1 MTSEVDFVKTN
12 EFIQR
17 RKLRLQQVRE
27 QSKDIAKK
35 IRQRAKVE
43 TLRQGIDVDAQKK
56 KQYLECQ
63 KQFVDKLQEI
73 YVKGLEDVGK
83 GHRNASKQLQQ
94 GFEKKVDKSKLRGKE
109 AVAEVRRRKQ
119 ELLDKKKELLDR
131 KLLAREVANELS
143 REKSNVVAKTLITG
157 KESNFAADNN
167 DPENDNIQRNILE
180 PIEKV
185 DMGTQLN
192 LNEPTNGY
200 QTDIP
205 ELLLP
210 ENETIREPVDVPEKL
225 EIKRPN
231 LFALSE
237 EMPSSL
243 RGGPVNTPQFQQMKS
258 AVNLVSEHIQ
268 NRHLRLRETEARLNK
283 RQDEELRNIKQTIMQ
298 TRASKSKGNPS
309 DNVCQVLDN
318 QAISVPSWRDERNC
332 KYCVKTCVKSA
343 IPPINS
349 RRFKSIINSSINR
362 NIMSARSPKKYFPM
376 HKLEQSAFATNNSYS
391 RSFKQPVNGIIKDNC
406 ASTNSVDTAQKGS
419 VTMYN
424 HLTKDSRTMLTND
437 DDLVIREEHFDDDAF
452 TKARKEDTNDNI
464 KQKEFR
470 NKIAERRNK
479 VAVTKDNVDKEYRD
493 TLAFLNSLPKD
504 MSDKPIR
511 NAFMDENRQQQLKE
525 KREQK
530 LRDEYRN
537 VEKQCRGHHK
547 CRHVKC
553 CQSSS
558 KSAINK
564 NEDSND
570 DSQYTWVPV
579 PEISKTQSIDDVTN
593 KHGNTVKFSNKN
605 DYHEYRS
612 SRKHSPPTKDV
623 PIKSKVSSRYV
634 ETAIIKELGDET
646 TDCSSITSDT
656 TTSENFALN
665 RRNKKDIL
673 EELEPKLTDADRI
686 IIYKIL
692 NSKNDKKKKCSKTK
706 LDDKVRSEK
715 ESVECEN
722 VAREKCTQKADDTNM
737 KSKTS
742 FDQLT
747 EGIYKAVNKNG
758 QVYTKMSIYT
768 SNSEEWY
775 LPGEKFPWW
784 DNLTSLQVC
793 DPSSSDKDLQQG
805 DGVRQCS
812 CVRLH
817 CQDVHSRNVPTETV
831 TTERFMPLDVFFFN
845 LSFFRPVCKC
855 QFTMNTNNAEGQ
867 TIHYPSAAT
876 STTSL
881 KIGEPVAP
889 MANNG
894 CLKVIDDVCQENG
907 KFYVGTTGYLKDE
920 AYEVVIQLRKK
931 ENANG
936 INNAQEEKPKNQEE
950 DNKNT
955 KNTNFPTPNPTPKVD
970 VNENAVHQV
979 TKPHTEE
986 PTSPL
991 IVTSPKT
998 TDTIPAK
1005 SPQKSKSVSQDE
1017 QTDNSV
1023 SANNPTS
1030 CKITKK
1036 ATSTYTQTSSPIH
1049 KPIFMHMSSTSTAYM
1064 SPPDIIMPRFSKRD
1078 YDASYDETYDS
1089 IKESHNSMSYKNFKS
1104 CKCKHGQ
1111 RRKKTT
1117 HQSEPVTNSKKL
1129 NYQVEDVFTSN
1140 NISSAGELSDACCKN
1155 SKTTTDSVYSRICCA
1170 CSKSKTCHKHKKEAN
1185 ATKTCNHR
1193 KSMSLRDV
1201 PSKHVKYSKTNVSKR
1216 KIKTPLNPLIKEYV
1230 NKLLELNKEGMKAI
1244 EIINEECSSVPT
1256 PSSSIINDNLN
1267 LKGKSLVEKK
1277 ISLEQIKN
1285 ILKEKIINDLKLK
1298 DDINE
1303 AELPKSANDQVNKH
1317 SKLHT
1322 KLHKR
1327 KQLHKV
1333 KSLNISKKV
1342 STTNECKN
1350 YLHEI
1355 QSSKSNTTSSSYK
1368 TDTSDQPNCIM
1379 SKNCNKKGEKKST
1392 QPHKTMMGAQDQK
1405 PAYDNKITNGSVPLR
1420 CRSDIPPSSDSEN
1433 TIKNKH
1439 HDKIHIPPSTTSTQT
1454 NVFVSEDNLVKVAEG
1469 KLQNMEKIADLT
1481 EKCTKRLSNLAKV
1494 LEEVRRNKSLFYS
1507 QITSSDSTSDS
1518 EAERNRKKCT
1528 EKPLSPAIIVSEIH
1542 KPSASIEE
1550 KENNMDSNTF
1560 TPLLSDIPKP
1570 VNFSS
1575 PLSETDSMTTLA
1587 SSKESLNIENPHN
1600 RPKSKPPPALSR
1612 IYFKNEQEHII
1623 PHELSTVLEV
1633 DSPMSLKVKSQSRND
1648 INADVISNAS
1658 VKSVDNINTEQGRKS
1673 ALNISPPTSRMEC
1686 LETDSLKATMS
1697 ASKKLPKTTNL
1708 NGDSSDNSKLPMM
1721 DMNQFNEIMLKPF
1734 ISIKEF
1740 TKKKKLENG
1749 DSSNLDDHLK
1759 EILTNDDLSSLHSE
1773 NSLPDVIAE
1782 LLKRKIINEPFKF
1795 DTASNVNTSTTSE
1808 SSISLLA
1815 LTNSHKDKKRTTT
1828 LHQGKKNIIETSDT
1842 LSISSNP
1849 DLENAFQKLG
1859 MGWASS
1865 TLKKTKERLAL
1876 SSSSNTSSSSG
1887 PQTRSKIG
1895 SIPQSNADYILALQ
1909 HINAT
1914 GRSSKDGDPS
1924 KNVQQQTSL
1933 SNSMT
1938 VKEFLTNQLAKKIT
1952 FLNPSSKDLTDQ
1964 EFISLYETKMPE
1976 EMKKIVEHNQ
1986 SGNSVGN
1993 CTSNRARTSTPVQ
2006 IFRSMT
2012 YNSTSSSN
2020 TSNGLFSNADDL
2032 SSVKVTSNSI
2042 RNHSTS
2048 DKDDLTIPNYIL
2060 KVTKGQSDCSKS
2072 D

>member
-192 LNEPTNGY
+192 LNEPTKGY

-298 TRASKSKGNPS
+298 TRASKSK
-309 DNVCQVLDN
+309 
-318 QAISVPSWRDERNC
+318 
-332 KYCVKTCVKSA
+332 
-343 IPPINS
+343 
-349 RRFKSIINSSINR
+349 
-362 NIMSARSPKKYFPM
+362 
-376 HKLEQSAFATNNSYS
+376 
-391 RSFKQPVNGIIKDNC
+391 VNGIIKDNC

-452 TKARKEDTNDNI
+452 TKARKEDTNDNV

-579 PEISKTQSIDDVTN
+579 PEIPKTQSIDDVTNKHGNTVKFSNKNDHPHVKCCQSSSKSAINKNEDSNDDSQYTWVPVPDIPKTQSIDDVTN

-747 EGIYKAVNKNG
+747 EGIYKAINKNG
-758 QVYTKMSIYT
+758 
-768 SNSEEWY
+768 
-775 LPGEKFPWW
+775 

-831 TTERFMPLDVFFFN
+831 TTE
-845 LSFFRPVCKC
+845 RPVCKC

-998 TDTIPAK
+998 TDPIPAK

-1017 QTDNSV
+1017 QTYNSV
-1023 SANNPTS
+1023 SATNPTS

-1170 CSKSKTCHKHKKEAN
+1170 CSKTKTCHKHKKEAN

-1216 KIKTPLNPLIKEYV
+1216 KTKTPLNPLIKEYV

>member
-35 IRQRAKVE
+35 IRQRAKEE
-43 TLRQGIDVDAQKK
+43 TLRQVIDVDSQRK

-73 YVKGLEDVGK
+73 YAKGLEDVGK
-83 GHRNASKQLQQ
+83 GHKNASKQLQQ

-119 ELLDKKKELLDR
+119 EILDKKKELLDR
-131 KLLAREVANELS
+131 KLFAREVANEIS
-143 REKSNVVAKTLITG
+143 REKSNVVAKTLITE
-157 KESNFAADNN
+157 KESNFAADNKE
-167 DPENDNIQRNILE
+167 PENDNQRNVVE
-180 PIEKV
+180 PVEKV

-210 ENETIREPVDVPEKL
+210 ENETIRDPVDVPEKL
-225 EIKRPN
+225 ERSKRPN
-231 LFALSE
+231 LFALSD

-243 RGGPVNTPQFQQMKS
+243 RGGAVNTPQSQQMKS

-283 RQDEELRNIKQTIMQ
+283 RQDEELRNIKHTIMQ
-298 TRASKSKGNPS
+298 SRASKLK
-309 DNVCQVLDN
+309 
-318 QAISVPSWRDERNC
+318 
-332 KYCVKTCVKSA
+332 
-343 IPPINS
+343 
-349 RRFKSIINSSINR
+349 
-362 NIMSARSPKKYFPM
+362 
-376 HKLEQSAFATNNSYS
+376 
-391 RSFKQPVNGIIKDNC
+391 VNGINKDNC

-424 HLTKDSRTMLTND
+424 HLTKDTRTMLTND

-452 TKARKEDTNDNI
+452 TKAQKEDTNDNV
-464 KQKEFR
+464 KQKEIHS
-470 NKIAERRNK
+470 KIAERRNK
-479 VAVTKDNVDKEYRD
+479 VAMTKDNVDKEYRD

-530 LRDEYRN
+530 LTDEYRN
-537 VEKQCRGHHK
+537 VERQCRGHHK
-547 CRHVKC
+547 CKHLKC
-553 CQSSS
+553 CQSNS

-564 NEDSND
+564 NDDSND

-579 PEISKTQSIDDVTN
+579 PEIPKKQSVDDVIN

-612 SRKHSPPTKDV
+612 SRKHSPPTKDIPV
-623 PIKSKVSSRYV
+623 KSKVSSRYV
-634 ETAIIKELGDET
+634 ETAIIKEVGDET
-646 TDCSSITSDT
+646 TDCSSIVSDT

-673 EELEPKLTDADRI
+673 EELDPQLTDADRI

-692 NSKNDKKKKCSKTK
+692 NSKNDKKKKCSKNK
-706 LDDKVRSEK
+706 LVDKVRSAK
-715 ESVECEN
+715 ESVCEN
-722 VAREKCTQKADDTNM
+722 IHNEKSTQKTEDNI

-758 QVYTKMSIYT
+758 
-768 SNSEEWY
+768 
-775 LPGEKFPWW
+775 
-784 DNLTSLQVC
+784 DNLTSLQLC

-812 CVRLH
+812 CVKLH
-817 CQDVHSRNVPTETV
+817 CQDVHSRNVPTDTG
-831 TTERFMPLDVFFFN
+831 TNERSVF
-845 LSFFRPVCKC
+845 KC
-855 QFTMNTNNAEGQ
+855 QCAMNTNHAEGQ

-881 KIGEPVAP
+881 KIGENVAP
-889 MANNG
+889 NNG

-931 ENANG
+931 ENAKDG
-936 INNAQEEKPKNQEE
+936 AQEEKLKNQDE
-950 DNKNT
+950 DTNKNT
-955 KNTNFPTPNPTPKVD
+955 KNINVPAQSPAPEVD
-970 VNENAVHQV
+970 INENATREV
-979 TKPHTEE
+979 TETHTEE
-986 PTSPL
+986 KTSPL
-991 IVTSPKT
+991 TNVTSHKPTDPVSAKT
-998 TDTIPAK
+998 
-1005 SPQKSKSVSQDE
+1005 SPQKSKSVGSQDE
-1017 QTDNSV
+1017 RRENSV
-1023 SANNPTS
+1023 YANNPTT
-1030 CKITKK
+1030 CTVTKH
-1036 ATSTYTQTSSPIH
+1036 ATSTYTQTTSSPIH

-1064 SPPDIIMPRFSKRD
+1064 SPPDIIMPKFSKRD

-1089 IKESHNSMSYKNFKS
+1089 IKESHNSMSYKNFQT
-1104 CKCKHGQ
+1104 CKCKHHGQ
-1111 RRKKTT
+1111 RRKKSK
-1117 HQSEPVTNSKKL
+1117 HQSEPVPNSKKL
-1129 NYQVEDVFTSN
+1129 NYQVEDIFTSN

-1155 SKTTTDSVYSRICCA
+1155 YKTTTDSVYSRICCA
-1170 CSKSKTCHKHKKEAN
+1170 CSKIKTCHKHKKEAKG
-1185 ATKTCNHR
+1185 TKSCNHR
-1193 KSMSLRDV
+1193 KSMSVRDV
-1201 PSKHVKYSKTNVSKR
+1201 PNKHVKYSKTNVSKR
-1216 KIKTPLNPLIKEYV
+1216 KIKTPLNPLVKEYV

-1267 LKGKSLVEKK
+1267 LKGKSLAEKK

-1298 DDINE
+1298 DDTND
-1303 AELPKSANDQVNKH
+1303 AELAKRANDQANKH

-1322 KLHKR
+1322 KLNKR

-1342 STTNECKN
+1342 STTNEPRN

-1355 QSSKSNTTSSSYK
+1355 QASKSTTTSSSYK
-1368 TDTSDQPNCIM
+1368 TDTSDQPDCLISN
-1379 SKNCNKKGEKKST
+1379 SCNKTDEKKST
-1392 QPHKTMMGAQDQK
+1392 QPKKIVTGAKDQK
-1405 PAYDNKITNGSVPLR
+1405 PTYDNIVSNGSVPLR
-1420 CRSDIPPSSDSEN
+1420 CRSDNFPPSSHSEN
-1433 TIKNKH
+1433 TIKNNH
-1439 HDKIHIPPSTTSTQT
+1439 QDKLHIPPSNTSTQT
-1454 NVFVSEDNLVKVAEG
+1454 NVFVSEENLVKVAEG

-1507 QITSSDSTSDS
+1507 QLTSSDSTSDS
-1518 EAERNRKKCT
+1518 EAERNRKKSI
-1528 EKPLSPAIIVSEIH
+1528 EKTLSPAVIVPEVH
-1542 KPSASIEE
+1542 KPSAPIEE
-1550 KENNMDSNTF
+1550 KENKIDNNTF
-1560 TPLLSDIPKP
+1560 TPLLSDIPKLI
-1570 VNFSS
+1570 NFSN
-1575 PLSETDSMTTLA
+1575 PLSEADSMITLA
-1587 SSKESLNIENPHN
+1587 SSKESLNIENQQ

-1612 IYFKNEQEHII
+1612 IYFKNDQDHVI

-1658 VKSVDNINTEQGRKS
+1658 VKKVDNTNTEQARKS
-1673 ALNISPPTSRMEC
+1673 TLNISPSTSRMEC

-1697 ASKKLPKTTNL
+1697 ALRKLPKTTDL

-1721 DMNQFNEIMLKPF
+1721 DMQQFNEIMLKPF

-1740 TKKKKLENG
+1740 TKKKNIENG
-1749 DSSNLDDHLK
+1749 DASILDDHLK
-1759 EILTNDDLSSLHSE
+1759 SVLTNDDLSSLHSE

-1808 SSISLLA
+1808 SSMSLLA
-1815 LTNSHKDKKRTTT
+1815 LSNSNKDKKRTTI
-1828 LHQGKKNIIETSDT
+1828 LHQGKNIVETSDT

-1909 HINAT
+1909 HVNT
-1914 GRSSKDGDPS
+1914 TTRRSSKDDPS
-1924 KNVQQQTSL
+1924 KNLEQQTSL

-1938 VKEFLTNQLAKKIT
+1938 VKEFLTNQLAKKILFT
-1952 FLNPSSKDLTDQ
+1952 NPSSKDLTDQ

-1976 EMKKIVEHNQ
+1976 EMKKIVEHDQ

-2012 YNSTSSSN
+2012 YKSTSSSN

>member
-1 MTSEVDFVKTN
+1 MTSEVDFAKTN

-43 TLRQGIDVDAQKK
+43 TLRQVKDVDAHKK

-73 YVKGLEDVGK
+73 YARGLEDVGN
-83 GHRNASKQLQQ
+83 GHKNASKQLQQ
-94 GFEKKVDKSKLRGKE
+94 DFEKKIDKSKLRGKE

-119 ELLDKKKELLDR
+119 EILDKKKELLDR
-131 KLLAREVANELS
+131 KLLAREVANVIS
-143 REKSNVVAKTLITG
+143 REKSNIVAKTLISD
-157 KESNFAADNN
+157 KESNFTANSK
-167 DPENDNIQRNILE
+167 DPEHNNIQNNVVE
-180 PIEKV
+180 PVEKV
-185 DMGTQLN
+185 DTGTQLN

-210 ENETIREPVDVPEKL
+210 ETETIREPVDIPERL
-225 EIKRPN
+225 ERTKRPN
-231 LFALSE
+231 LFALSD

-243 RGGPVNTPQFQQMKS
+243 RGGPVNTPEFHQMKS
-258 AVNLVSEHIQ
+258 TVNIVSEHIQ
-268 NRHLRLRETEARLNK
+268 NRHLRLRETEAKLSK
-283 RQDEELRNIKQTIMQ
+283 RQDEELQNIKQTIMR
-298 TRASKSKGNPS
+298 TRASKPKGNPS

-318 QAISVPSWRDERNC
+318 QAISVPSWRAEQNC
-332 KYCVKTCVKSA
+332 KFCVKSSVKPVF
-343 IPPINS
+343 PPINS
-349 RRFKSIINSSINR
+349 RRFKSIINSSINK
-362 NIMSARSPKKYFPM
+362 NITSTRSPKIYFPM
-376 HKLEQSAFATNNSYS
+376 HKLEQNAFATNDSYS
-391 RSFKQPVNGIIKDNC
+391 RSFKQPVTVINKDKC
-406 ASTNSVDTAQKGS
+406 SSTNSIETAQKGS

-424 HLTKDSRTMLTND
+424 HMTKDSRTMLNND
-437 DDLVIREEHFDDDAF
+437 DNLVIREENFDDDAF
-452 TKARKEDTNDNI
+452 TKARKEDTNDNV
-464 KQKEFR
+464 KQKEFH

-479 VAVTKDNVDKEYRD
+479 VAVTKENVDKEYRD

-511 NAFMDENRQQQLKE
+511 NAFMDENRQQQLKD
-525 KREQK
+525 KRELK

-537 VEKQCRGHHK
+537 AEKQCRGHHK
-547 CRHVKC
+547 CRHIKC
-553 CQSSS
+553 CQSTS
-558 KSAINK
+558 KSAMNK

-570 DSQYTWVPV
+570 DSQYTWIPV
-579 PEISKTQSIDDVTN
+579 PEIPKAQSSEATN
-593 KHGNTVKFSNKN
+593 KHGNTVKFSNRN

-612 SRKHSPPTKDV
+612 SRKHSPPTKDIPV
-623 PIKSKVSSRYV
+623 KSKVSNRYI
-634 ETAIIKELGDET
+634 ETAIIKEMGET
-646 TDCSSITSDT
+646 TDCSSIVSDT
-656 TTSENFALN
+656 TTSENFSLN
-665 RRNKKDIL
+665 RRNKQDIVQ
-673 EELEPKLTDADRI
+673 ELDPKLTDSDRI

-692 NSKNDKKKKCSKTK
+692 NSKNDKKKKCQKIKSS
-706 LDDKVRSEK
+706 DKVRCVQETI
-715 ESVECEN
+715 ECEN
-722 VAREKCTQKADDTNM
+722 EKSTQKVEESNM

-747 EGIYKAVNKNG
+747 EGIYKTVNKNG
-758 QVYTKMSIYT
+758 
-768 SNSEEWY
+768 
-775 LPGEKFPWW
+775 

-793 DPSSSDKDLQQG
+793 DPSSSDKDQRG
-805 DGVRQCS
+805 EGVRQCQ
-812 CVRLH
+812 CVKLH
-817 CQDVHSRNVPTETV
+817 CPDVHSRNVETDTG
-831 TTERFMPLDVFFFN
+831 TTV
-845 LSFFRPVCKC
+845 RPVCNC
-855 QFTMNTNNAEGQ
+855 QCVNTNHSEGP

-881 KIGEPVAP
+881 KVGETVAP
-889 MANNG
+889 KNG
-894 CLKVIDDVCQENG
+894 CIKVIDDVCQENG

-920 AYEVVIQLRKK
+920 AYEVIIQLRKK
-931 ENANG
+931 ENANPVST
-936 INNAQEEKPKNQEE
+936 AQEEKSKNQE
-950 DNKNT
+950 DANKNT
-955 KNTNFPTPNPTPKVD
+955 KNEDVPASNPAPEVD
-970 VNENAVHQV
+970 INENSIREV
-979 TKPHTEE
+979 TKTHTEE
-986 PTSPL
+986 TTVPSTK
-991 IVTSPKT
+991 VTPPKT
-998 TDTIPAK
+998 TDAVSEKT
-1005 SPQKSKSVSQDE
+1005 SPQKSKSVSSQDE
-1017 QTDNSV
+1017 RTDTNTV
-1023 SANNPTS
+1023 SPNNIPTN
-1030 CKITKK
+1030 TVPKK

-1064 SPPDIIMPRFSKRD
+1064 SPPDIIRPRFSKRD

-1089 IKESHNSMSYKNFKS
+1089 IKESQNSTSFKNFKS
-1104 CKCKHGQ
+1104 CNCKHGE
-1111 RRKKTT
+1111 RRKKST
-1117 HQSEPVTNSKKL
+1117 HAVDATKSNKL
-1129 NYQVEDVFTSN
+1129 KYQVEDLFTSN
-1140 NISSAGELSDACCKN
+1140 NISSAGELSDACSKN
-1155 SKTTTDSVYSRICCA
+1155 YKTTTDSIYSRICCA
-1170 CSKSKTCHKHKKEAN
+1170 CSKTKTCHKHKKEAN
-1185 ATKTCNHR
+1185 AVKICNHR
-1193 KSMSLRDV
+1193 KPVSLRDV
-1201 PSKHVKYSKTNVSKR
+1201 PSKHVKYLKANASKR
-1216 KIKTPLNPLIKEYV
+1216 KPKTPLNPLIKDYV

-1256 PSSSIINDNLN
+1256 PSSSIINDTLN
-1267 LKGKSLVEKK
+1267 LKGKSLAEKK
-1277 ISLEQIKN
+1277 ISLEHIKN
-1285 ILKEKIINDLKLK
+1285 ILKEKIINDLQFN
-1298 DDINE
+1298 D
-1303 AELPKSANDQVNKH
+1303 APPATRVNDQTNKN
-1317 SKLHT
+1317 SKPHT

-1327 KQLHKV
+1327 KQMHKV

-1350 YLHEI
+1350 YLHEF

-1368 TDTSDQPNCIM
+1368 NDTSDQPESLV
-1379 SKNCNKKGEKKST
+1379 SKTCNKNDEKKPT
-1392 QPHKTMMGAQDQK
+1392 QPHKIMRIVQEPQ
-1405 PAYDNKITNGSVPLR
+1405 PAYENNIVSKGSIPLR
-1420 CRSDIPPSSDSEN
+1420 CRSDNLPPSSDSEN
-1433 TIKNKH
+1433 TIKKNRQ
-1439 HDKIHIPPSTTSTQT
+1439 DKLHILPSNTSTQT
-1454 NVFVSEDNLVKVAEG
+1454 NAFVSEDNLVKEAEG

-1518 EAERNRKKCT
+1518 DAERNRRKTT
-1528 EKPLSPAIIVSEIH
+1528 EKSISPTVIVSEIH
-1542 KPSASIEE
+1542 KPSAPIVE
-1550 KENNMDSNTF
+1550 KENNIDHNTF

-1570 VNFSS
+1570 INFMS
-1575 PLSETDSMTTLA
+1575 PLSEADSMTTLA
-1587 SSKESLNIENPHN
+1587 SSKESLNIENPN
-1600 RPKSKPPPALSR
+1600 FKPKSKPPPALSR

-1648 INADVISNAS
+1648 INSEVNSNAS
-1658 VKSVDNINTEQGRKS
+1658 VKSVDNINTENARKS
-1673 ALNISPPTSRMEC
+1673 ALNISPSTSRMEC
-1686 LETDSLKATMS
+1686 LETDSLKGKKS
-1697 ASKKLPKTTNL
+1697 ASRKLSKTQDL

-1721 DMNQFNEIMLKPF
+1721 DMKQFNDIMLKPF

-1740 TKKKKLENG
+1740 TKKNKLENG
-1749 DSSNLDDHLK
+1749 DVSNLEDHLK
-1759 EILTNDDLSSLHSE
+1759 GVITNDDLSSLHSE

-1795 DTASNVNTSTTSE
+1795 DTASNVNTSSTSE

-1815 LTNSHKDKKRTTT
+1815 LSNREKKRVNV
-1828 LHQGKKNIIETSDT
+1828 HHGKKVNVETSDT

-1887 PQTRSKIG
+1887 PQSRSKIG
-1895 SIPQSNADYILALQ
+1895 SISQSNADYILALQ
-1909 HINAT
+1909 HHINT
-1914 GRSSKDGDPS
+1914 RRSSKDSDPS
-1924 KNVQQQTSL
+1924 KNAEQQTSL

-1952 FLNPSSKDLTDQ
+1952 FINPSKDLTEQ

-1976 EMKKIVEHNQ
+1976 EMKKIVEHDQ

-1993 CTSNRARTSTPVQ
+1993 CTGNRARTSTPVQ

-2048 DKDDLTIPNYIL
+2048 DKDDLTIPNYVL
-2060 KVTKGQSDCSKS
+2060 KVSKGQSDCSKS